1 MKKLSLMLFIIVGIS
16 YQSSS
21 QLGGAHNYL
30 DTAYIAPRELGD
42 QRNFLENKRNFP
54 AKPRDLWQ
62 VGAYVGFPYV
72 DGDVPMAAKGAAN
85 DLGNYAYGFGVQV
98 RKSLGYVFSARAS
111 FSYLNMLGLDYQRNR
126 NYNNHPLVESLYLPI
141 GNGYVHN
148 HRTRAFV
155 FGIDALVS
163 LNNIMFHAKQ
173 TRWSL
178 YALAGYSAFY
188 YKTTMDVTNYKDN
201 GNRYLFET
209 IDYTKPRVEIRKQ
222 LRKMLDG
229 TYETK
234 GEVNDRRPGGK
245 SAFQLRHSF
254 NAGIGIEYRVGKNW
268 SMSGEYKRIQPR
280 DDYVDGYYRQSGDL
294 ADPVFTSEWD
304 NVVFMCVG
312 ANYNIGN
319 SKKRIAPLWWMNP
332 LEYAYSE
339 LNSPKH
345 MKLPKIKL
353 EDADGDSVT
362 DQFDLEPNTPKGAPV
377 DANGVAKDTDG
388 DGVPDYKDKE
398 LLTLQKCFPVNAEG
412 VGNCPESE
420 CCKEVKE
427 KLQNCCDNK
436 GTSGNSGNSSGN
448 TGGNGDCTIGDL
460 PSIQFNPSSIKI
472 NKDAEAILVTI
483 AQRMK
488 DNPDCKVIVIG
499 YCNSSK
505 LTQQRSWDR
514 VNVVINY
521 MVEKQGVA
529 MNRFIF
535 KYAEPGGDCDAIDF
549 MGTKENGPNSVPA
562 PHPNLKKSK

>member
-1 MKKLSLMLFIIVGIS
+1 MLFIVVGIS
-16 YQSSS
+16 SQSIS
-21 QLGGAHNYL
+21 QLGGKHNYL
-30 DTAYIAPRELGD
+30 DTAYIAPREMGD
-42 QRNFLENKRNFP
+42 QKDFLENKRSFP

-62 VGAYVGFPYV
+62 VGGYIGFPYV

-98 RKSLGYVFSARAS
+98 RKSLGYVLSVRAS
-111 FSYLNMLGLDYQRNR
+111 FSYVNMLGLDYQRNR
-126 NYNNHPLVESLYLPI
+126 NYNNHSLVQTLYLPV

-148 HRTRAFV
+148 HRTRAFI
-155 FGIDALVS
+155 FGIDGIVS

-173 TRWSL
+173 TRWSV

-188 YKTTMDVTNYKDN
+188 YHTTMDVTNYKDFDK
-201 GNRYLFET
+201 RYLFET

-234 GEVNDRRPGGK
+234 AEVNDRRPGSK
-245 SAFQLRHSF
+245 DSWQLRHSF
-254 NAGIGIEYRVGKNW
+254 NAGVGIEYRVGKNW
-268 SMSGEYKRIQPR
+268 SLSAEYKRIQPR

-294 ADPVFTSEWD
+294 ANPVFTSEWD
-304 NVVFMCVG
+304 NVVFTTVG
-312 ANYNIGN
+312 ANFNIGN

-339 LNSPKH
+339 LNFPKH
-345 MKLPKIKL
+345 MKISIKL
-353 EDADGDSVT
+353 DDDDGDNVT
-362 DQFDLEPNTPKGAPV
+362 NQFDLEPNTPKGAPV

-398 LLTLQKCFPVNAEG
+398 LLTLQKCFPVDADG
-412 VGNCPESE
+412 VGKCPESE
-420 CCKEVKE
+420 CCKTIEE
-427 KLQNCCDNK
+427 KLKNCCDNRDSSNPYRP
-436 GTSGNSGNSSGN
+436 TNSGK
-448 TGGNGDCTIGDL
+448 NGDCSIGDL
-460 PSIQFNPSSIKI
+460 PSIQFNQSSIKI
-472 NKDAEAILVTI
+472 NRDAEAILITI

-488 DNPDCKVIVIG
+488 DNPDCKVVVIG

-521 MVEKQGVA
+521 MVEKQGIS

-535 KYAEPGGDCDAIDF
+535 KYAEPGGDCESIDF